1 MSAEQDARQIAA
13 EVGLAAPHEM
23 AAYVAAVA
31 LQQADILA
39 LQQADILAGIREM
52 RDVMSEHA
60 AQLRALHAWAGR

>member
-39 LQQADILAGIREM
+39 GIREM

>member
-13 EVGLAAPHEM
+13 EVGLSAPHEM
-23 AAYVAAVA
+23 AAYVAAV
-31 LQQADILA
+31 A

>member
-13 EVGLAAPHEM
+13 EAGLADNMPEL

-39 LQQADILAGIREM
+39 GMREM

>member
-1 MSAEQDARQIAA
+1 VSAEQDARQIAA

-39 LQQADILAGIREM
+39 GIREM

>member
-39 LQQADILAGIREM
+39 DIREM